1 MTEIPDEARAILES
15 DALAHLVTSNA
26 DGSAQV
32 SCVWVGLEG
41 SDIVFASL
49 GPRRKLDNIRR
60 DPRVTLSLEGTET
73 ERHRP
78 QGVPRRPRPRA
89 HRRGGRARAA
99 AAPGPHLPR
108 ARREVPAHGRP
119 AARRRRAHRRGAP
132 GRRRPLGLTRLGVL
146 GWPVAHS
153 RSPAMHNAALR
164 AVGLTRLAL
173 PAPAGPA
180 RALRRDGR
188 APCRRAGF
196 AGANV
201 TIPHKEAALALADE
215 ATDAARAI
223 GAANTLTFAPGG
235 AVAAD
240 NTDAPGLLAA
250 LGDLRPRARPGPRR
264 GRLGARRGLRAGAGG
279 RRRGGLEPHARARP
293 GAGGR
298 SRRAGGRRARCPPTC
313 SSTAPPWGSPIR
325 RARSRNSL

>member
-60 DPRVTLSLEGTET
+60 DPRVTLSLEGTEMSGIGLK
-73 ERHRP
+73 EYLVVHGR
-78 QGVPRRPRPRA
+78 RA
-89 HRRGGRARAA
+89 HRGGGRARAA

-108 ARREVPAHGRP
+108 ARREVPADGRP
-119 AARRRRAHRRGAP
+119 ASRRRRAHRRGPP

-164 AVGLTRLAL
+164 AVGLSDWRYQRLPDRRPSSSLETVRAL
-173 PAPAGPA
+173 PGV
-180 RALRRDGR
+180 
-188 APCRRAGF
+188 GF

-215 ATDAARAI
+215 ATA
-223 GAANTLTFAPGG
+223 G
-235 AVAAD
+235 
-240 NTDAPGLLAA
+240 
-250 LGDLRPRARPGPRR
+250 RPRHRR
-264 GRLGARRGLRAGAGG
+264 GQ
-279 RRRGGLEPHARARP
+279 HA
-293 GAGGR
+293 
-298 SRRAGGRRARCPPTC
+298 
-313 SSTAPPWGSPIR
+313 
-325 RARSRNSL
+325 